1 MRRGS
6 ASLRGW
12 IVELGQIIEAIEEW
26 QAVYEYGQPP
36 TAARVEAALTGE
48 AVTLRKGD
56 GLTVATRAVNLH
68 VDRLGDDRLTV
79 VVYYDATR
87 NGVSSTAALELCFAH
102 GGWGHTYGKRGNL
115 PKVYAS
121 GKFITYP
128 QGAVDLIHAHYEG
141 KFAAF
146 VEAGE
151 LDGATALVEALDQ
164 YRRARISRALHV
176 ARMALD
182 DVAQGITR

>member
-1 MRRGS
+1 M
-6 ASLRGW
+6 
-12 IVELGQIIEAIEEW
+12 ELDQIIEAIEIW
-26 QAVYEYGQPP
+26 QTVYDYGQPP
-36 TAARVEAALTGE
+36 TAARIETALSGE

-56 GLTVATRAVNLH
+56 GLTVSTRAVNLH
-68 VDRLGDDRLTV
+68 VDRLNDDRLTV

-87 NGVSSTAALELCFAH
+87 NGASSPAALELTFSN
-102 GGWGHTYGKRGNL
+102 GSWGRAYGRHGNL

-128 QGAVDLIHAHYEG
+128 QGAIDLIHAHYAA
-141 KFAAF
+141 KFAGCI
-146 VEAGE
+146 EAGL

-182 DVAQGITR
+182 DVAHGITR

>member
-1 MRRGS
+1 M
-6 ASLRGW
+6 
-12 IVELGQIIEAIEEW
+12 ELGQIIEAIEGW
-26 QAVYEYGQPP
+26 QTVYDYGQPA
-36 TAARVEAALTGE
+36 TAARVEAAITGD

-68 VDRLGDDRLTV
+68 VDRLNDDRLTV

-87 NGVSSTAALELCFAH
+87 NGATSTGALELAFSK
-102 GGWGHTYGKRGNL
+102 GSWGHTYGKRGNL
-115 PKVYAS
+115 PNVYAS

-128 QGAVDLIHAHYEG
+128 QGAVDLIHEYYAG
-141 KFAAF
+141 KFAAL
-146 VEAGE
+146 VDAGD

-182 DVAQGITR
+182 DVAHGITR

>member
-1 MRRGS
+1 M
-6 ASLRGW
+6 
-12 IVELGQIIEAIEEW
+12 ELDQIIKEIEEW
-26 QAVYEYGQPP
+26 QTVYDYGQPA
-36 TAARVEAALTGE
+36 TAARVEDALTRE
-48 AVTLRKGD
+48 PVTLRKGD
-56 GLTVATRAVNLH
+56 GLTVAMRAVNLH

-87 NGVSSTAALELCFAH
+87 NGVSSTAALELAFSK
-102 GGWGHTYGKRGNL
+102 GSWGHTYGKRGNL
-115 PKVYAS
+115 PNVYAS

-128 QGAVDLIHAHYEG
+128 QGAVDLIHAHYAG
-141 KFAAF
+141 KFAGF
-146 VEAGE
+146 VEAGL

-182 DVAQGITR
+182 DVAHGITR

>member
-1 MRRGS
+1 M
-6 ASLRGW
+6 
-12 IVELGQIIEAIEEW
+12 ELGQIIEAIEDW
-26 QAVYEYGQPP
+26 QTVYDYGQPA
-36 TAARVEAALTGE
+36 TAARVEDALTRD

-56 GLTVATRAVNLH
+56 GLTVAMRAVNLH

-87 NGVSSTAALELCFAH
+87 NGVSSTASLELCFSN
-102 GGWGHTYGKRGNL
+102 GSWGHTYGRRGNL
-115 PKVYAS
+115 PNVYAS
-121 GKFITYP
+121 GKFVTYP
-128 QGAVDLIHAHYEG
+128 QGAVDLIHAHYAG
-141 KFAAF
+141 KFAAL
-146 VEAGE
+146 VEAGL

-182 DVAQGITR
+182 DVAHGITR

>member
-1 MRRGS
+1 M
-6 ASLRGW
+6 
-12 IVELGQIIEAIEEW
+12 ELEQIIEAIEGW
-26 QAVYEYGQPP
+26 QAAYDYGQPA
-36 TAARVEAALTGE
+36 TAARIEAALSGD

-56 GLTVATRAVNLH
+56 GLTVSTRAVNLH
-68 VDRLGDDRLTV
+68 VDRLNDDRLTV
-79 VVYYDATR
+79 VVYYTATR
-87 NGVSSTAALELCFAH
+87 NGAESMAALELCFSK
-102 GGWGHTYGKRGNL
+102 GSWGHTYGKRGNL
-115 PKVYAS
+115 PNVYAS

-128 QGAVDLIHAHYEG
+128 QGAVDLIHEHYAG

-146 VEAGE
+146 VEAGQ

-182 DVAQGITR
+182 DVAQGVTR

>member
-1 MRRGS
+1 M
-6 ASLRGW
+6 
-12 IVELGQIIEAIEEW
+12 ELGQIIEAIEEW
-26 QAVYEYGQPP
+26 QTVYDYGQPA
-36 TAARVEAALTGE
+36 TAARVEAALSGE

-56 GLTVATRAVNLH
+56 GLTVSTRAVNLH
-68 VDRLGDDRLTV
+68 VDRLNDDRLTV

-87 NGVSSTAALELCFAH
+87 NGATSTAALELTFSN
-102 GGWGHTYGKRGNL
+102 GSWGHTYGKRGNL
-115 PKVYAS
+115 PNVYAS

-128 QGAVDLIHAHYEG
+128 QGAVDLIHEHYAG
-141 KFAAF
+141 KFAAL

-151 LDGATALVEALDQ
+151 LDGSTALVEALDQ

-182 DVAQGITR
+182 DVAHGITR